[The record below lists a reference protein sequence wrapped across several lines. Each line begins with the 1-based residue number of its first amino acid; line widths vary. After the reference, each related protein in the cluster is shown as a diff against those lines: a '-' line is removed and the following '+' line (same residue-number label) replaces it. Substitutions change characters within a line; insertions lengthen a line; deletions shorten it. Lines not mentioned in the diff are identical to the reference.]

1 MGNKA
6 VELMKKGKHVFFAFE
21 EAIGLLRR
29 QTNASPVDILKFA
42 RDKSTLKFTGW

>member
-21 EAIGLLRR
+21 EAIGLVLFG
-29 QTNASPVDILKFA
+29 LKYGTIIMLLFI
-42 RDKSTLKFTGW
+42 TIYVNT